1 MRILLVAALS
11 GRRWATY
18 SPTSNEVTMELLVLV
33 IDRGDKLDSILSG
46 FIELGVTGATIIESQ
61 GMVREL
67 TKESASTPVF
77 AGLQDLIANSRP
89 QSSTVFSVIET
100 REKLDAAIQMIKDKC
115 GDMTNPGTGILFTI
129 PINRAVGLASALGSE
144 SA

>member
-1 MRILLVAALS
+1 MRILLVSAFSS
-11 GRRWATY
+11 GSRAIFSRM
-18 SPTSNEVTMELLVLV
+18 SNESAMELLVLV

-46 FIELGVTGATIIESQ
+46 FIDLGVTGATVIESQ

-67 TKESASTPVF
+67 TKDSKTAPVF

-100 REKLDAAIQMIKDKC
+100 REKLDAAIQMIKEKC
-115 GDMTNPGTGILFTI
+115 GDMTNPGTGILFTV
-129 PINRAVGLASALGSE
+129 PITRAVGLATALGAE
-144 SA
+144 DA

>member
-1 MRILLVAALS
+1 
-11 GRRWATY
+11 
-18 SPTSNEVTMELLVLV
+18 MELLVLV

-46 FIELGVTGATIIESQ
+46 FIELGVTGATVIESQ

-67 TKESASTPVF
+67 TKNPAAAPVF
-77 AGLQDLIANSRP
+77 AGLQDLIASSRP

-100 REKLDAAIQMIKDKC
+100 QEKLDAAIQMIREKC

-129 PINRAVGLASALGSE
+129 PVGRAVGLATALGSE
-144 SA
+144 DA